1 MFFLDTNIFVYGL
14 LDSTPLKKQKAIQL
28 IETALG
34 NHQGCVSYQVVQEFA
49 NVAVKKFAKRF
60 SPSDA
65 QQFIEAAL
73 HPLNRV
79 PSSAALV
86 DKALALQSET
96 AYSFYDC
103 LIIASAQA
111 ADCDTLYTEDLQHN
125 QLIGKLRIV
134 NPFLS
139 VAHEA
144 RAPTLYG
151 SS

>member
-1 MFFLDTNIFVYGL
+1 MFFLDTNVFVYGL
-14 LDSTPLKKQKAIQL
+14 LDSTPFKKHRAIQL

-34 NHQGCVSYQVVQEFA
+34 SHEGCVSYQVVQEFA

-65 QQFIEAAL
+65 QLFIEAAL

-86 DKALALQSET
+86 DAALALQEDT

-103 LIIASAQA
+103 LIIASAQEA
-111 ADCDTLYTEDLQHN
+111 GCDTLYTEDLQHN

-134 NPFLS
+134 NPFLN
-139 VAHEA
+139 VAHDG
-144 RAPTLYG
+144 P
-151 SS
+151 